1 MKKVKILLVGDSINL
16 GYRNI
21 VKNNLNDWAKVFFPK
36 EQGKIASDVYRI
48 LNEYMRVDEEVAL
61 VYWNAGLS
69 DAARVYGDELQTP
82 IDIYT
87 DYLERI
93 AVRLKKLYPNA
104 KIVFASATP
113 VLERLCESNIYLSNH
128 DIDIYNK
135 AAYEVLKSKI
145 DIYDD
150 LYELM
155 HEAEEDFFDDA
166 IHFNAKGNY
175 KLADHISG
183 LISAS
188 LPELKASYIESMSVL
203 EEKKKTLLDDIYNG
217 KAKPA
222 VYAWGAGNI
231 FREYKELVQRYCDIK
246 SVIDRDKR
254 IQGSIVEGYTC
265 ICPDKLVEENAI
277 VIVMIDNTDAQRDI
291 LEYCYDKGILCYTYQ
306 EYLDI
311 MWDKY
316 EKEILKDNNVILT
329 DYDPNAE
336 EVMKKYIGLI
346 IPENLCNLDCCYCY
360 LSISSNRR
368 FENIG
373 RKNPHVPQYIRY
385 QLRRE
390 VLGGSCLIGFTGSGE
405 TLLADNFC
413 DVCTE
418 LLKEGHYL
426 HIVTNGTPVNKI
438 KEILES
444 AGQYQKHIIFKLSF
458 HYLQLLEKNLL
469 SKFVESVRL
478 IEESEASYTIE
489 VMPHD
494 ELIPYISEVLA
505 FSKEHFGAYPQLTI
519 GRNELDKT
527 KLLTNQ
533 SYKEYIETWKPFES
547 EMFDMRMNLYMT
559 KGKNCGA
566 GPLGFFV
573 DMYSGKVQHCVY
585 NENLGNIYIDGL
597 KNIDLSRVGDTCPLE
612 YCYNCHVYATFG
624 ILPKDG
630 VPTYMEIRDRV
641 KDDGTHWLKD
651 DMRRFLDIKL
661 Q

>member
-1 MKKVKILLVGDSINL
+1 MKRAKILLVGDNINL

-21 VKNNLNDWAKVFFPK
+21 VKNNLSDWAKVFFPK
-36 EQGKIASDVYRI
+36 EQGKIAADVYRA
-48 LNEYMRVDEEVAL
+48 LNEYLGVDEEVAL
-61 VYWNAGLS
+61 VYWNTGLC
-69 DAARVYGDELQTP
+69 DAARVFGDELQTP
-82 IDIYT
+82 IAVYT
-87 DYLERI
+87 DYLERT
-93 AVRLKKLYPNA
+93 AVRLRKLYPNA

-113 VLERLCESNIYLSNH
+113 VLESLCGDISNH
-128 DIDIYNK
+128 DIDMYNK
-135 AAYEVLKSKI
+135 SAYEALQDKVDMCDNLYEFMCEAG
-145 DIYDD
+145 DDFYDD
-150 LYELM
+150 
-155 HEAEEDFFDDA
+155 AA
-166 IHFNAKGNY
+166 HFNAKGNY
-175 KLADHISG
+175 KLAAHICD
-183 LISAS
+183 LISAF
-188 LPELKASYIESMSVL
+188 LPEAKASYIESMSTFK
-203 EEKKKTLLDDIYNG
+203 EKKKALLNDIYNG
-217 KAKPA
+217 KIKPA

-231 FREYKELVQRYCDIK
+231 FRDYKALIQRYCDIK
-246 SVIDRDKR
+246 GVIDRDKR
-254 IQGSIVEGYTC
+254 IQGSLVEGYEC
-265 ICPDKLVEENAI
+265 ICPDKAEEKAI
-277 VIVMIDNTDAQRDI
+277 VIITIDSTDAQRDI
-291 LEYCYDKGILCYTYQ
+291 LEYCHDKEILCYTYQ

-316 EKEILKDNNVILT
+316 EREFLKKENVILT
-329 DYDPNAE
+329 DYDPDAE
-336 EVMKKYIGLI
+336 DVMKKYIGLI

-360 LSISSNRR
+360 LSIFSNRR

-373 RKNPHVPQYIRY
+373 RKNPHIPQYIRY

-390 VLGGSCLIGFTGSGE
+390 LLGGSCLIGFTGSGE

-413 DVCTE
+413 DVCME

-426 HIVTNGTPVNKI
+426 HIVTNGTPSNKI
-438 KEILES
+438 KEILEA

-458 HYLQLLEKNLL
+458 HYLQLSEKNLL
-469 SKFVESVRL
+469 SRFVESVRL

-489 VMPHD
+489 IMPHD
-494 ELIPYISEVLA
+494 ELIPYIPEVLA

-533 SYKEYIETWKPFES
+533 SFREYIETWKPFES

-585 NENLGNIYIDGL
+585 YENLGNLYIDGL
-597 KNIDLSRVGDTCPLE
+597 ENIDLNRVGDTCPLE
-612 YCYNCHVYATFG
+612 YCYNCHVYATLG
-624 ILPKDG
+624 ILPKTG

-641 KDDGTHWLKD
+641 KDDGTHWIKD

-661 Q
+661 H

>member
-1 MKKVKILLVGDSINL
+1 MKKAKILLVGDSINL

-203 EEKKKTLLDDIYNG
+203 EEKKKALLDDIYNG